1 MNYGPWCRSLLWIE
15 SDWERHWAQPQR
27 CCTSRSLNG
36 HWSGWRIVCRLLQ
49 VRGVAVRVVEEGKT
63 QPKILAAELRW
74 QRRERSRRCN
84 SAISRTVK
92 RHISGAVYVTKSG
105 DLTVFQNCELD

>member
-1 MNYGPWCRSLLWIE
+1 MGRGAVPYCGSNRIG
-15 SDWERHWAQPQR
+15 
-27 CCTSRSLNG
+27 
-36 HWSGWRIVCRLLQ
+36 SGTGRYRGVGVCAVRGTDAGEDGVFVCRLLQ
-49 VRGVAVRVVEEGKT
+49 IRRVAVRVVEEGKT